1 MLLFIAA
8 AIYCGLSLSRVKV
21 NSDLTFFLAADTET
35 RRGITIM
42 EEDFVTCASE
52 DVMVA
57 NLTYERAEALAE
69 EIRGYEHVFS
79 VGFDSTDAHYTS
91 SAALFTIAFDA
102 PDEDP
107 GVAAA
112 REKIRALL
120 APYDSYTYSMDL
132 KHYSQQ
138 LAGEMVGVI
147 AIAAAVIAVI
157 LLFTSRS

>member
-57 NLTYERAEALAE
+57 NLTYERAEALAG
-69 EIRGYEHVFS
+69 EIRG
-79 VGFDSTDAHYTS
+79 
-91 SAALFTIAFDA
+91 SAAMSTCS
-102 PDEDP
+102 P
-107 GVAAA
+107 
-112 REKIRALL
+112 
-120 APYDSYTYSMDL
+120 
-132 KHYSQQ
+132 
-138 LAGEMVGVI
+138 
-147 AIAAAVIAVI
+147 
-157 LLFTSRS
+157 